1 MFFRV
6 RERSMSEIPLPE
18 ILRSKMESIILH
30 LKLLHIRQPY
40 EFLETLINVPDIKA
54 INHGLRLLKW

>member
-1 MFFRV
+1 
-6 RERSMSEIPLPE
+6 MSEIPLPE